1 MVEQTESTITI
12 AAPPEAVMAVVSDLE
27 GYPEWIED
35 VKAVEVLSRYDD
47 GQPERVRFTL
57 DNGTIKDRYAL
68 EYRWEP
74 DAVRWS
80 LLEGEL
86 LKEMDGAY
94 EVIGAGAGTSDVTY
108 RLVVDLKIP
117 MIGMI
122 KRKAEKVIIE
132 RALKGLKR
140 RVESERIA

>member
-1 MVEQTESTITI
+1 MAEQTESTITI
-12 AAPPEAVMAVVSDLE
+12 AAPPEAVMAVVGDLE
-27 GYPEWIED
+27 GYPGWIED
-35 VKAVEVLSRYDD
+35 VKAVEILSRYDD
-47 GQPERVRFTL
+47 GRPERVRFTL

-68 EYRWEP
+68 AYRWER

-80 LLEGEL
+80 LVHGEL
-86 LKEMDGAY
+86 VTAMDGAY
-94 EVIGAGAGTSDVTY
+94 EIREAGAAASEVTY
-108 RLVVDLKIP
+108 RLLVDVKIP

-140 RVESERIA
+140 HIESSSRA